1 MIQTAISKIPELDD
15 QSKLNRYDYTLR
27 FSGKFKHYNGNIR
40 QVGKHVT
47 VSLSKNWIDVD
58 KDITIGLIHVL
69 FLRLFRLNTRTTENI
84 DLYDSFIKNISVAI
98 KKTQQNPYLKIH
110 FDDLNNRFF
119 NGLLDTPNL
128 ILGRLSKYQYGNYN
142 YMNDTISISD
152 VLVDDVQLMRYVL
165 YHEMLHKHL
174 KYKTNKGKTYYHT
187 REFRKLEKQYPN
199 SEILEKRLKNYSRK
213 TQVRSFIKRLFK

>member
-1 MIQTAISKIPELDD
+1 MIDLAISKIQDD
-15 QSKLNRYDYTLR
+15 EDRSRLSKYNYILK

-40 QVGKHVT
+40 QHYRNIT
-47 VSLSKNWIDVD
+47 VSLSKNWIGVD

-69 FLRLFRLNTRTTENI
+69 LLRLFRLNTRTTDNI

-98 KKTQQNPYLKIH
+98 EKTRINPYLKLH
-110 FDDLNNRFF
+110 FDDLNEKYFH
-119 NGLLDTPNL
+119 GLLDSPNL
-128 ILGRLSKYQYGNYN
+128 VLGNLSKYQYGNYN
-142 YMNDTISISD
+142 YMNDTISISQE
-152 VLVDDVQLMRYVL
+152 LVDDVQLLRYVL

-174 KYKTNKGKTYYHT
+174 KYKTSKGKTFYHT

-199 SEILEKRLKNYSRK
+199 YDILEKRLKTYSRK